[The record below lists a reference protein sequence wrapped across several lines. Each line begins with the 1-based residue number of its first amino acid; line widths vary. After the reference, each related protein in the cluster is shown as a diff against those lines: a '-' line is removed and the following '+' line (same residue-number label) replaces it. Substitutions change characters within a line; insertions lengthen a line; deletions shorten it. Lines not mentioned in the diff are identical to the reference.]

1 MTHSTPAA
9 VLWDMDGT
17 LIDSEPYWISAEIR
31 VVESFGGEWTH
42 EDAMSCVG
50 NGLLE
55 SARVMQTKG
64 VTLDAQV
71 IVDQLTD
78 SVMAQLKEF
87 GIPWR
92 PGARELLTELRESGI
107 PTALVTMSIGR
118 MAQHVVENLGFHG
131 FDAVVTGDDVEHAKP
146 HPQPYHMGAA
156 ALGVEIS
163 DCVAIEDSPP
173 GASSAYASGATVI
186 GVPFM
191 VDIPEEKTHVLW
203 PTLEGRTLDHL
214 SELHAKVTTR

>member
-1 MTHSTPAA
+1 
-9 VLWDMDGT
+9 MDGT

-50 NGLLE
+50 NGLVE

-92 PGARELLTELRESGI
+92 PGARELLTELRESGV

-156 ALGVEIS
+156 ALGVAIS

>member
-1 MTHSTPAA
+1 
-9 VLWDMDGT
+9 MDGT

-50 NGLLE
+50 NGLVE

-92 PGARELLTELRESGI
+92 PGARELLTELRESEV

>member
-1 MTHSTPAA
+1 
-9 VLWDMDGT
+9 MDGT

-50 NGLLE
+50 NGLVE

-92 PGARELLTELRESGI
+92 PGARELLTELRESGV